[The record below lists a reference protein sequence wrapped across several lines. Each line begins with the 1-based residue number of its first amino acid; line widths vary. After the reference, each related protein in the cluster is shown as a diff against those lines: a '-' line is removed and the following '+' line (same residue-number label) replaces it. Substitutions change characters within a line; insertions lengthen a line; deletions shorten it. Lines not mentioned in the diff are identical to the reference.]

1 MKPDT
6 ATQSLINRTTRN
18 TIGDALT
25 RAAMKS
31 AELPALEYKAR
42 SWSYQAL
49 NQAVNRVANHLLA
62 LGLQKG
68 ERVAAYGKN
77 SDAYLIL
84 WLACTRAGLIH
95 VPVNFSLTEREL
107 VYVLTQSGARALF
120 ADDSLK
126 THIDA
131 VCDQLNLA
139 IHGSLHS
146 ETASEGQDD
155 ILAIATGNGS
165 DQTPD
170 LSISEND
177 VVQILYTSGTTSDP
191 KGAMHTHRSLM
202 AEYFSCLL
210 HLDIKPADRCLAAL
224 PLYHSAQMHVFT
236 MPTLLAGGFT
246 YLMDTPS
253 PEGILQLLKAKQ
265 LNSFFAP
272 PTVWIALLHH
282 DQFIESELQHLQKL
296 YYGASIMP
304 EPIVRELGQRL
315 PQSGLY
321 NCYGQSEIAPLA
333 TVLSP
338 AEHGERPASCG
349 KPVINV
355 ETRIIDPATGEECAP
370 GQQGELV
377 HRSPQLMIGYWD
389 KPAETEEAFAGGWF
403 HSGDLGYRDAQGY
416 IWIVDR
422 IKDIVNTG
430 GVLVASRD
438 VEEALYTHP
447 SVDEVAVIG
456 VPDEKWI
463 EAIAAVVVLKPEADP
478 DAEVLIGHAREHL
491 APFKVPKQIHFVDK
505 LPKNSSGKLLKRA
518 LRQQFSSRD

>member
-1 MKPDT
+1 MNSV
-6 ATQSLINRTTRN
+6 TQTQMQIDRANRN
-18 TIGDALT
+18 TIGDALN
-25 RAAMKS
+25 RAAVQY
-31 AELPALEYKAR
+31 PQQIALEYAAR
-42 SWSYQAL
+42 CWSYREL
-49 NQAVNRVANHLLA
+49 NAAVNRVANHLLA
-62 LGLQKG
+62 LGLDKG
-68 ERVAAYGKN
+68 DRVAAYGKN

-107 VYVLTQSGARALF
+107 LYVLSQSGARALF

-126 THIDA
+126 AYVEAI
-131 VCDQLNLA
+131 CDQLSLSVQ
-139 IHGSLHS
+139 GSLHS
-146 ETASEGQDD
+146 QSVVEGKTD
-155 ILAIATGNGS
+155 ILTVAQRAGC
-165 DQTPD
+165 DQAPELNLD
-170 LSISEND
+170 END

-210 HLDIKPADRCLAAL
+210 HLDIKQTDRCLAAL

-236 MPTLLAGGFT
+236 MPALLSGAYT
-246 YLMDTPS
+246 CLLDTPT
-253 PEGILQLLKAKQ
+253 PDVILQQLKQKR

-272 PTVWIALLHH
+272 PTVWIALLRHQ
-282 DQFIESELQHLQKL
+282 QFVESELQHLQKL

-304 EPIVRELGQRL
+304 EPIVKELGERL
-315 PQSGLY
+315 PESGLY

-338 AEHGERPASCG
+338 EEHAERPASCG
-349 KPVINV
+349 RPVINV
-355 ETRIIDPATGEECAP
+355 ETRIVDPATGEECGT

-377 HRSPQLMIGYWD
+377 HRSPQLMVGYWD
-389 KPAETEEAFAGGWF
+389 KPEQTEEAFAGGWF
-403 HSGDLGYRDAQGY
+403 HSGDLGYRDEEGY

-447 SVDEVAVIG
+447 DVDEVAVIG

-463 EAIAAVVVLKPEADP
+463 EAIAAVVVLRPEADQNA
-478 DAEVLIGHAREHL
+478 DSLIRHARENL
-491 APFKVPKQIHFVDK
+491 APFKVPKHVHFVQQ
-505 LPKNSSGKLLKRA
+505 LPKNTSGKLLKRA
-518 LRQQFSSRD
+518 LRQQFTEL